1 MKLSQIVPRALIM
14 ALTLTL
20 GLPMASAANR
30 VSQYGAEPMEGYQEI
45 DLFQAINDG
54 VVDVQFI
61 AKNAKEAN
69 IIIKNKMG
77 KPLAIKMPAAFAGV
91 PVLAQFGGG
100 GGGQGGFGGGGQ
112 GGGGGG
118 FQGGGGGFGGQGGGQ
133 GGGGGGQGGF
143 FNVAPEKV
151 GKMKV
156 DFMCLEHGKKD
167 PTARTPYK
175 IVPIT
180 EFTQDTNVIELCKM
194 LGRGEISQNIAQAAA
209 WHLTDGLS
217 WNELASKNR
226 VEFSN
231 GYTEKFFNGSELH
244 VAFQATQEAARR
256 AKVTAE
262 ERSKSNKGSKAD
274 SLSSK

>member
-1 MKLSQIVPRALIM
+1 MKLSQILPRALIL
-14 ALTLTL
+14 ALTLTF

-30 VSQYGAEPMEGYQEI
+30 VSQFGPEAKEGYEEI
-45 DLFQAINDG
+45 DLFQAMNDG
-54 VVDVQFI
+54 IVDVQFI

-69 IIIKNKMG
+69 IIIKNMMD

-91 PVLAQFGGG
+91 PVLAQFGGQG
-100 GGGQGGFGGGGQ
+100 GGGNFGGGGGNQ
-112 GGGGGG
+112 GGGGG
-118 FQGGGGGFGGQGGGQ
+118 FQGGGGGFGGGGGGGRQ

-180 EFTQDTNVIELCKM
+180 EFTQDTKVIELCKM

-217 WNELASKNR
+217 WRELSSKNR
-226 VEFSN
+226 VQLSN
-231 GYTEKFFNGSELH
+231 GYTEKFFNGDELS
-244 VAFQATQEAARR
+244 VAYQATEEAARR
-256 AKVTAE
+256 AKTV
-262 ERSKSNKGSKAD
+262 SKQKGSKAD

>member
-1 MKLSQIVPRALIM
+1 MKLSQIVPRAIIL

-30 VSQYGAEPMEGYQEI
+30 VSQYGPEAKEGYEEV
-45 DLFQAINDG
+45 DLFQAMDDG

-100 GGGQGGFGGGGQ
+100 GFGGNQ
-112 GGGGGG
+112 GGGLGGNQG
-118 FQGGGGGFGGQGGGQ
+118 FQGGGGGFGGQGGGGF
-133 GGGGGGQGGF
+133 GGGGQQGGF

-180 EFTQDTNVIELCKM
+180 EFTQDQNVIELCKM

-209 WHLTDGLS
+209 WHFTDGLS
-217 WNELASKNR
+217 WQQLASKNR
-226 VEFSN
+226 VELSN
-231 GYTEKFFNGSELH
+231 GYTEKFFNNQELH
-244 VAFQATQEAARR
+244 IAFQATQEAARR
-256 AKVTAE
+256 AKAAAT
-262 ERSKSNKGSKAD
+262 NKGSKAD